1 MKNPSMKR
9 STSDSISFHSVPFE
23 DIAKDDYHL
32 DLTLDASSKENKEN
46 TEEKQKLRDVD
57 FIIEQNLRTLYESA
71 HESGKD
77 QMQVRLETKP
87 VAAHLLN
94 MFCFPFLSRNQL
106 KSDPSLKGRYLEML
120 ELMTHSPREALPHF
134 HHMVA
139 DFEESGRMESTV
151 ISQVVLSCDELF
163 WVKNLQTGAIVQ
175 GHEDE
180 KFRPVYHLVR
190 MEMVV
195 ETHPSK
201 KGFLPFKNTPGNWQI
216 TDIDDLLGGNL
227 IL

>member
-1 MKNPSMKR
+1 MKIS
-9 STSDSISFHSVPFE
+9 SSDSLSFRPVPFE

-32 DLTLDASSKENKEN
+32 DLTLDTSGKEDKDD
-46 TEEKQKLRDVD
+46 TDEKRKLRDID
-57 FIIEQNLRTLYESA
+57 FMVERNLRTLYESA

-87 VAAHLLN
+87 VDAHLLN
-94 MFCFPFLSRNQL
+94 LFCFPFLSRNQL
-106 KSDPSLKGRYLEML
+106 KSNPSLKGRYLEML

-139 DFEESGRMESTV
+139 DFQESGRMESTV
-151 ISQVVLSCDELF
+151 ICQVMLSCDELF

-175 GHEDE
+175 GHEDG

-195 ETHPSK
+195 EVHPSK
-201 KGFLPFKNTPGNWQI
+201 KGFLPFKMTPGNWQI

-227 IL
+227 II